1 MKYCDLHIHSVASDG
16 TFTPKQIVERA
27 RNYHLSGIAVADHDS
42 IAAVEETAYLAK
54 RAGIDFAPA
63 IEISTGDLD
72 GRMHILGYYI
82 DIHNTKLAELTE
94 KQILA
99 RKDRVVKTCA
109 ILTDL
114 GFPSTYEDITKI
126 AGDAA
131 IGRPHI
137 AEHLV
142 NIGAVRNLLEAFHL
156 YLAAGKQAY
165 VHKWAPIP
173 QIAIDVIH
181 DAGGVAIAAHPGVTE
196 GMLPKIPMLVDMG
209 IDGFEAYY
217 PRHSHEAQEEIVALA
232 RKHDLVVTG
241 GSDCHGIRRGDPL
254 LGVFKT
260 RYELMVK
267 LRERWECKKLLNSSK
282 GQSSE
287 VAV

>member
-1 MKYCDLHIHSVASDG
+1 MKYCDLHIHSTASDG
-16 TFTPKQIVERA
+16 TFTPKQIVDRA
-27 RNYHLSGIAVADHDS
+27 RNFHLNGIAVTDHDS
-42 IAAVEETAYLAK
+42 IAAVEETADLAHK
-54 RAGIDFAPA
+54 FGIDFAPA

-82 DIHNTKLAELTE
+82 DIYNRDLSDLIE

-99 RKDRVVKTCA
+99 RKDRVVKTCKV
-109 ILTDL
+109 LNDL
-114 GFPSTYEDITKI
+114 GFPATYDDIANI

-142 NIGAVRNLLEAFHL
+142 NIGAVKNLLEAFAR
-156 YLAAGKQAY
+156 YLAGGRPAY
-165 VHKWAPIP
+165 IYKWAPTP
-173 QIAIDVIH
+173 DVAIDVIH
-181 DAGGVAIAAHPGVTE
+181 SAGGLAIAAHPGVTE
-196 GMLPKIPMLVDMG
+196 GMLPRLPMLVEMG

-232 RKHDLVVTG
+232 EKHDLVVTG

-260 RYELMVK
+260 RYEHMVK
-267 LRERWECKKLLNSSK
+267 LRERWEQKSLRPAVSS
-282 GQSSE
+282 
-287 VAV
+287 